1 MKKTAVF
8 LFWYLFFLLQ
18 HSSAQRIPMIHANQ
32 LTNWKASVSDTIYVI
47 NFWATW
53 CKPCVEEIPVFVK
66 LFKNYSDPK
75 IKIILVS
82 NDFKKHIQTHLVPFV
97 KANHIASQVVFM
109 DEPNP
114 NDWIELVDPNWSG
127 AIPATLFI
135 KGNIGFSE
143 FHEGILSYND
153 LLAILNKIK

>member
-1 MKKTAVF
+1 MKKLLSIALLLFVF
-8 LFWYLFFLLQ
+8 GKL
-18 HSSAQRIPMIHANQ
+18 SAQEIPFVNASQIKS
-32 LTNWKASVSDTIYVI
+32 WKASNSDTLYVI
-47 NFWATW
+47 SFWATW
-53 CKPCVEEIPVFVK
+53 CKPCVEEIPAFVK
-66 LFKNYSDPK
+66 LSKNFTDPK

-153 LLAILNKIK
+153 LVAILNKIK

>member
-1 MKKTAVF
+1 MIKVKQ
-8 LFWYLFFLLQ
+8 LQ
-18 HSSAQRIPMIHANQ
+18 S
-32 LTNWKASVSDTIYVI
+32 WKASVSDTLYII

-53 CKPCVEEIPVFVK
+53 CKPCVEEIPDLVK
-66 LFKNYSDPK
+66 LSKNYSDPK

-82 NDFKKHIQTHLVPFV
+82 NDFKKHIQSHLIPFV
-97 KANHIASQVVFM
+97 KANHIGSNVVFM

-114 NDWIELVDPNWSG
+114 NDWIELIDPNWSG

-143 FHEGILSYND
+143 FHEGVLTYQE
-153 LLAILNKIK
+153 LEAILKKTRQ

>member
-1 MKKTAVF
+1 MIKVKQ
-8 LFWYLFFLLQ
+8 LQ
-18 HSSAQRIPMIHANQ
+18 S
-32 LTNWKASVSDTIYVI
+32 WKASVSDTLYII

-53 CKPCVEEIPVFVK
+53 CKPCVEEMPDLVK
-66 LFKNYSDPK
+66 LSKNYSDPK

-82 NDFKKHIQTHLVPFV
+82 NDFKKHIQSHLIPFV
-97 KANHIASQVVFM
+97 KANHIGSNVVFM

-114 NDWIELVDPNWSG
+114 NDWIELIDPNWSG

-143 FHEGILSYND
+143 FHEGVLTYQE
-153 LLAILNKIK
+153 LEAILKKTRQ